1 MYLNQVRCREIL
13 QDLYGNVITPAA
25 VAAEL
30 ETGSELGF
38 DVPDLFWLLIK
49 KPSLCRRDACMP
61 SKTSEQR
68 GQLVAR

>member
-1 MYLNQVRCREIL
+1 MHLNQVGCLEIL

-25 VAAEL
+25 VAAEF

-49 KPSLCRRDACMP
+49 KPRLRRRDTCMP
-61 SKTSEQR
+61 SKTSEPS